1 MAPLE
6 ETIARLRARLLAPT
20 QAPAPAYSDFDLL
33 PQLRPPGPLGR
44 KDASVLVPL
53 IARPEGLSV
62 LLTRRTADMPTHA
75 GQIAFPGGRR
85 QAEDPDAVATALREA
100 QEEVGLAPERVE
112 VLGLV
117 EAYETVTE
125 YRVTPVVGLVRDPG
139 PLAPDPREV
148 AAIFEAP
155 FAFLMDPANLQRHE
169 REWQG
174 MQRAYYAIPYQEHYI
189 WGATA
194 GMLRALA
201 LKIAAQGEA
210 A

>member
-1 MAPLE
+1 MSGLDA
-6 ETIARLRARLLAPT
+6 TIAHLRARLL
-20 QAPAPAYSDFDLL
+20 PASASADATYSDFDLA
-33 PQLRPPGPLGR
+33 PEHRPPGVLGR

-85 QAEDPDAVATALREA
+85 QPEDPDVVTTALREA
-100 QEEVGLAPERVE
+100 HEEVGLAPERVE

-117 EAYETVTE
+117 EAYETVTA

-155 FAFLMDPANLQRHE
+155 FAFLMDSANLQRHE

-201 LKIAAQGEA
+201 RRLQAQGEA